1 MIKYIIFDFDGT
13 IANSQYA
20 FVSAWNHLAEKHGF
34 KKLEHDGLEDLKK
47 LTIKERSR
55 LLNFP
60 MYKLPIVMPDLY
72 AAYRDSILD
81 VTLFGGMKELL
92 NDLENKGYHIAII
105 SSNSEENIKEFL
117 NRNGV
122 KVTDIL
128 CSSRIFGKDKVIKKF
143 LKSHNVQPS
152 EVIYVGDE
160 LRDIIACKKCNVKV
174 IWVSWGFDSI
184 EVVQSE
190 NPDYMIQTPDEILQI
205 VKIS

>member
-20 FVSAWNHLAEKHGF
+20 FVSAWNHLAEKHRF
-34 KKLEHDGLEDLKK
+34 KKLEHESLEDLKK

-55 LLNFP
+55 VLNFP
-60 MYKLPIVMPDLY
+60 MYKLPILMPELY
-72 AAYRDSILD
+72 TAYRQSILD
-81 VTLFGGMKELL
+81 VTLFEGMKELL
-92 NDLENKGYHIAII
+92 SELEIRGYHTAII
-105 SSNSEENIKEFL
+105 SSNTEDNIREFL
-117 NRNGV
+117 NRNGI

-143 LKSHNVQPS
+143 LKSHNLQPS

-160 LRDIIACKKCNVKV
+160 HRDIVACKKCNVKV
-174 IWVSWGFDSI
+174 IWVGWGYDGI

-205 VKIS
+205 V